1 MNYDIKSLAGISLT
15 LDMNFRCDLGES
27 IQKNDTFMRGSC
39 LSYEVRNVFF
49 CYQTKHLPSDML
61 YVHENVVCCFS
72 ILVSLNSICQSEV
85 LQMLSVC
92 AVLTHDVP
100 ECLAILPAT
109 ALNVEF
115 HVDITIHMA
124 IYRYTEVFSKLSKL
138 KLPVPFR
145 QERVSSFLVAHTLKT
160 TIIYLTNQ

>member
-15 LDMNFRCDLGES
+15 LDMNFSCDLGES
-27 IQKNDTFMRGSC
+27 IQDNDTFMRGPC
-39 LSYEVRNVFF
+39 LSYEVRNVIV
-49 CYQTKHLPSDML
+49 CYPSDML

-72 ILVSLNSICQSEV
+72 ILISLNSICQSEV

-100 ECLAILPAT
+100 ECLAILPST
-109 ALNVEF
+109 ALDAEFHF
-115 HVDITIHMA
+115 HVDVTIHMA
-124 IYRYTEVFSKLSKL
+124 IYRYTEVLSKLSKL

-145 QERVSSFLVAHTLKT
+145 
-160 TIIYLTNQ
+160 

>member
-15 LDMNFRCDLGES
+15 LDMNFSCDLGES
-27 IQKNDTFMRGSC
+27 IQDNDTFMRGSC
-39 LSYEVRNVFF
+39 LSYDVRNVIV
-49 CYQTKHLPSDML
+49 CYQTKRLPSNML
-61 YVHENVVCCFS
+61 YAHENVVCCFS

-92 AVLTHDVP
+92 AVLTRDMP

-109 ALNVEF
+109 ALNAEF

-124 IYRYTEVFSKLSKL
+124 IYSRL
-138 KLPVPFR
+138 KNNC
-145 QERVSSFLVAHTLKT
+145 LK
-160 TIIYLTNQ
+160 I